1 MSTRDGATS
10 LGLGMILA
18 VALGGC
24 GGTND
29 VQKIKE
35 TVTRQL
41 TAIADGDGKTAC
53 SLATESGRQQLQ
65 GGSGASCEQV
75 VAFLSRMM
83 AGSLKEGLRTVRI
96 KRVTINGDNATI
108 QDADITSRR
117 GNLVGFTQAGASTQ
131 TTLVKQADG
140 SWKVS
145 D

>member
-1 MSTRDGATS
+1 
-10 LGLGMILA
+10 MILP
-18 VALGGC
+18 VALAAC
-24 GGTND
+24 GSASD

-41 TAIADGDGKTAC
+41 AAIANGDGKTAC
-53 SLATESGRQQLQ
+53 SLATESGRKQLE
-65 GGSGASCEQV
+65 GGGGASCEQV

-131 TTLVKQADG
+131 TTLVKQSDG